1 GALTAEVV
9 DEEHAAARLHLEGR
23 LVHFGVLVERQVEV
37 LERELATDL
46 HERTR
51 DRDPA
56 AVEPRI
62 ERDER
67 TVTRRVEDADELLTH
82 EERVREDDAAAEQRG
97 KGLRVRGLA
106 AARRPEEEE
115 RPA

>member
-1 GALTAEVV
+1 DLAAVLQREEVAVAIVRHDPAVEEHLGRGALTAEVV
-9 DEEHAAARLHLEGR
+9 DEEHAAARLHLEWR

-37 LERELATDL
+37 LERELATVL

-56 AVEPRI
+56 AVEARV

-67 TVTRRVEDADELLTH
+67 TVTRRVEDADELMTH
-82 EERVREDDAAAEQRG
+82 EDRVRED
-97 KGLRVRGLA
+97 
-106 AARRPEEEE
+106 
-115 RPA
+115 